1 MILLGQFSTNGYL
14 SKSYY
19 LHLCCWNKQFICKTT
34 AMINERVLNV
44 SKYILI
50 EQVMS

>member
-19 LHLCCWNKQFICKTT
+19 LH
-34 AMINERVLNV
+34 
-44 SKYILI
+44 
-50 EQVMS
+50 